1 MRELERIGVD
11 SFGLKARLYDFFMA
25 LPEAL
30 GLRRLRRD
38 ALCGLRGRVLEVGV
52 GVGKNLPL
60 YPPTV
65 ECVVGVDPDPAMLKK
80 AEQRAREV
88 PFPVELVLAG
98 AEGLPL
104 EEGSFDAV
112 VSTLVFGTVAEP
124 ARAFEEVRRVL
135 KGSGEFRLVEHA
147 MM

>member
-1 MRELERIGVD
+1 LAVY
-11 SFGLKARLYDFFMA
+11 SFGLTARLYDPFMA

-38 ALCGLRGRVLEVGV
+38 ALCGLRGRVPEVGV
-52 GVGKNLPL
+52 GTGKNLPL

-80 AEQRAREV
+80 AERWAREV
-88 PFPVELVLAG
+88 PFPVDLVLAG

-112 VSTLVFGTVAEP
+112 VSTLVFCTVAEP
-124 ARAFEEVRRVL
+124 R
-135 KGSGEFRLVEHA
+135 
-147 MM
+147 